1 MIKKLRFIM
10 LFVAVLAVAS
20 CSSDENKGK
29 GPEGGFGP
37 RGGKGMEHNQL
48 SVEEMYTKAQRSLK
62 NEDYAEASKQ
72 FDEVEQNYPYSDW
85 AKRAQLMS
93 AFAYYKNLKYD
104 DAVTALDRFIQLHP
118 GDESVD
124 YAYYLKSLCYYE
136 RISDV
141 GRDQKMT
148 EQALDSL
155 KQIVSRFPE
164 SKYARDAKMKMDLA
178 IDHIAGKNM
187 EVGRYYLERKQYQ
200 AAINRFEKVV
210 EQYQTTTHVP
220 EALHRLVESYMSLG
234 IMDEAKK
241 DAAILG
247 TNYPQSQWYKD
258 TYKLFVAMPE
268 KDQDKSFIKKTFG
281 KLF

>member
-1 MIKKLRFIM
+1 MINKFRFV
-10 LFVAVLAVAS
+10 LVFLAVLTVTS
-20 CSSDENKGK
+20 CSSDKDRAPGELTPQK
-29 GPEGGFGP
+29 P
-37 RGGKGMEHNQL
+37 
-48 SVEEMYTKAQRSLK
+48 VEEMYNKAQRSLK
-62 NEDYAEASKQ
+62 DEDYAVASKN

-93 AFAYYKNLKYD
+93 AYAYYKNLKYD
-104 DAVTALDRFIQLHP
+104 EAVTALDRFIQLHP

-124 YAYYLKSLCYYE
+124 YAYYMKALCYYE

-148 EQALDSL
+148 ELALDSL
-155 KQIVSRFPE
+155 KQIVSRFPD
-164 SKYARDAKMKMDLA
+164 SKYARDAKLKMDLA
-178 IDHIAGKNM
+178 IDHIAGKHM

-200 AAINRFEKVV
+200 SAINRFEKVV

-220 EALHRLVESYMSLG
+220 EALHRLVECYLSLG
-234 IMDEAKK
+234 ISAEAQK

-258 TYKLFVAMPE
+258 TYKLFTAMPE
-268 KDQDKSFIKKTFG
+268 KEQDKSFINKTFG